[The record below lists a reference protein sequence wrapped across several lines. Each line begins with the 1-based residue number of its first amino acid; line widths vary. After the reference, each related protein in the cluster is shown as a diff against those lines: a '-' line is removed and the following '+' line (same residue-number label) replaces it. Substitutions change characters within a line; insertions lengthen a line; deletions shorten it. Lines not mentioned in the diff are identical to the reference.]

1 MLHSESWK
9 NSPQGHIALTL
20 FFGLLVLG
28 TLNACFWHRVSPE
41 EEALYNKRQQLLSDS
56 LPAAQQWL
64 QAFAASHR
72 DSVQTDKKVNQY
84 YKDNGHWFWLSEDTA
99 FMAKADEITDFL
111 EKQAHE
117 MGFSAQAFHID
128 DIRTNI
134 RMLRQMDFDST
145 HVSAVETMALLEWQL
160 SRAFLRYAQG
170 QRYGFTN
177 PHRMLNKL
185 DPRKEGGYRIIYDI
199 DLEKADDNFL
209 TTALGHAGDK
219 HPADYLKKAETDHPV
234 YAQLKR
240 ELANDSTGTNR
251 QRILCNMERLRWRH
265 VQQINPNEKHIF
277 VNIAAQQ
284 LWAICPDSVLS
295 MRICCGAWKTK
306 TPLLESNISYIQ
318 FNPEW
323 NIPASILR
331 DEVSA
336 HAGDSAYFA
345 RNDYFIV
352 NRNTGDTISPKL
364 ITSSQLKSGAYRVA
378 QRSGKHNSLGRIIF
392 RFKNQFDV
400 YLHDTNNHNAFNAD
414 RRTISHG
421 CVRVQRPFNLL
432 LFVLNDPD
440 EWMLDK
446 IRLSI
451 DMKPETERGIK
462 YLKEHNEEHSEEPI
476 RLTQLAY
483 VKPNIPLSI
492 DYYTYYPNPETGE
505 FETWPDRYEYDN
517 QIIKAIKPFL
527 PINVHQ

>member
-1 MLHSESWK
+1 MAILEYH
-9 NSPQGHIALTL
+9 LT
-20 FFGLLVLG
+20 
-28 TLNACFWHRVSPE
+28 
-41 EEALYNKRQQLLSDS
+41 
-56 LPAAQQWL
+56 
-64 QAFAASHR
+64 
-72 DSVQTDKKVNQY
+72 
-84 YKDNGHWFWLSEDTA
+84 
-99 FMAKADEITDFL
+99 KAY
-111 EKQAHE
+111 
-117 MGFSAQAFHID
+117 
-128 DIRTNI
+128 
-134 RMLRQMDFDST
+134 
-145 HVSAVETMALLEWQL
+145 
-160 SRAFLRYAQG
+160 LRYAQG

-209 TTALGHAGDK
+209 ATALKHAHDDDPTAYLQSLESQ
-219 HPADYLKKAETDHPV
+219 HPIYARLKQE
-234 YAQLKR
+234 LK
-240 ELANDSTGTNR
+240 NDSTGTNR
-251 QRILCNMERLRWRH
+251 ERILSNMERLRWRH
-265 VQQINPNEKHIF
+265 IQTVEPNDKHIF
-277 VNIAAQQ
+277 VNIPAQQ
-284 LWAICPDSVLS
+284 LWAICPDSILT

-306 TPLLESNISYIQ
+306 TPLLESQISYMQ

-323 NIPASILR
+323 NIPSSILR

-352 NRNTGDTISPKL
+352 NRNTGDTISPKV
-364 ITSSQLKSGAYRVA
+364 ITTRQLRSGDYRVA
-378 QRSGKHNSLGRIIF
+378 QHSGKSNSLGRIIF

-400 YLHDTNNHNAFNAD
+400 YLHDTNNHGAFDRD

-432 LFVLNDPD
+432 LFVLNKPD

-451 DMKPETERGIK
+451 DMKPETEQGIK
-462 YLKEHNEEHSEEPI
+462 YLKEHNEEHSEDPI
-476 RLTQLAY
+476 RLINLAY

-505 FETWPDRYEYDN
+505 FETWPDRYEYDI

-527 PINVHQ
+527 PKNVHQ

>member
-1 MLHSESWK
+1 M
-9 NSPQGHIALTL
+9 
-20 FFGLLVLG
+20 LG
-28 TLNACFWHRVSPE
+28 TLNSCLWHSVSPE
-41 EEALYNKRQQLLSDS
+41 EEALANQRQQLFSDS
-56 LPAAQQWL
+56 LTHAQQWL
-64 QAFAASHR
+64 QHFVVSKR
-72 DSVQTDKKVNQY
+72 DSLTTDKKVNQY
-84 YKDNGHWFWLSEDTA
+84 YKDNGKWFWLSDDMD
-99 FMAKADEITDFL
+99 FIAKADLLTDFF
-111 EKQAHE
+111 KKKATE
-117 MGFSAQAFHID
+117 MGFTPQAFFTD
-128 DIRTNI
+128 DIQKEVTH
-134 RMLRQMDFDST
+134 LRQMDFDST
-145 HVSAVETMALLEWQL
+145 HVSATETMAILEYHL
-160 SRAFLRYAQG
+160 TKAYLRYAQG

-209 TTALGHAGDK
+209 ATALKHAHDDDPTAYLQSLESQ
-219 HPADYLKKAETDHPV
+219 HPIYARLKQE
-234 YAQLKR
+234 LK
-240 ELANDSTGTNR
+240 NDSTGTNR
-251 QRILCNMERLRWRH
+251 ERILSNMERLRWRH
-265 VQQINPNEKHIF
+265 IQTIEPNDKHIF
-277 VNIAAQQ
+277 VNIPAQQ
-284 LWAICPDSVLS
+284 LWAICPDSILT

-306 TPLLESNISYIQ
+306 TPLLESQISYMQ

-323 NIPASILR
+323 NIPSSILR

-352 NRNTGDTISPKL
+352 NRNTGDTISPKV
-364 ITSSQLKSGAYRVA
+364 ITTRQLRSGDYRVA
-378 QRSGKHNSLGRIIF
+378 QRSGKSNSLGRIIF

-400 YLHDTNNHNAFNAD
+400 YLHDTNNHGAFDRD

-432 LFVLNDPD
+432 LFVLNKPD

-451 DMKPETERGIK
+451 DMKPETEQGIK
-462 YLKEHNEEHSEEPI
+462 YLKKHNEEHSEDPI
-476 RLTQLAY
+476 RLINLAY

-505 FETWPDRYEYDN
+505 FETWPDRYEYDI

-527 PINVHQ
+527 PKNVHQ